1 MPRPSPAAPPLRE
14 FELVVMLAVL
24 HLDGSGYPLT
34 IRDEIEA
41 RTGRGVSRPAVFITL
56 ERLERNGFVTSELGE
71 SSASRGGRPR
81 RIFSSTKA
89 GRHAVKASLGLVSAM
104 TAGLEGVLR

>member
-1 MPRPSPAAPPLRE
+1 MPRPSSSAPPLRE

-24 HLDGSGYPLT
+24 HLDGRGYPLT

-56 ERLERNGFVTSELGE
+56 ERLERHGFVTSELGE